1 VERQIKPPHALLLK
15 PGAAPAL
22 ALLMQEGRVPMPG
35 HAAAKQRERRETFG
49 FALLL
54 AAMLVSVVAILCLLP
69 QANDAQRAMTT
80 QAAAPAPAK
89 RASQR
94 HVDEAAPRIMAAVQ
108 RHSPQR
114 RARIALPPAAQE
126 TPPELVVDED
136 SFRRHSP
143 PHRARLRSLLAKIV
157 EAQADASLIPE
168 AQGSSAPRTRPR
180 RPRLPIAEAPAA
192 QGVIA
197 VEVLARPQR
206 HSPAIRPKL
215 QPATRAAADVAS
227 MPQAAAQ
234 KAFVP
239 LTRVQEFWRAKGD
252 FQVAAQLTTG
262 SLGRRVLAGY
272 EVPIPRRAIRTF
284 AAKSPV
290 KKAKGRCWNRIWR
303 CEPLRT
309 ASGRTEP
316 RQKSKVR

>member
-1 VERQIKPPHALLLK
+1 
-15 PGAAPAL
+15 
-22 ALLMQEGRVPMPG
+22 
-35 HAAAKQRERRETFG
+35 
-49 FALLL
+49 
-54 AAMLVSVVAILCLLP
+54 
-69 QANDAQRAMTT
+69 
-80 QAAAPAPAK
+80 
-89 RASQR
+89 
-94 HVDEAAPRIMAAVQ
+94 
-108 RHSPQR
+108 
-114 RARIALPPAAQE
+114 
-126 TPPELVVDED
+126 
-136 SFRRHSP
+136 
-143 PHRARLRSLLAKIV
+143 LLAKIV

-180 RPRLPIAEAPAA
+180 LPRLPIAEAPAA

-206 HSPAIRPKL
+206 HSPASRPKL

-284 AAKSPV
+284 AAKPPV

>member
-1 VERQIKPPHALLLK
+1 
-15 PGAAPAL
+15 
-22 ALLMQEGRVPMPG
+22 
-35 HAAAKQRERRETFG
+35 
-49 FALLL
+49 
-54 AAMLVSVVAILCLLP
+54 
-69 QANDAQRAMTT
+69 
-80 QAAAPAPAK
+80 
-89 RASQR
+89 
-94 HVDEAAPRIMAAVQ
+94 MAAVQ

-114 RARIALPPAAQE
+114 RARIALPPAAAQE
-126 TPPELVVDED
+126 TPPELVMDED

-143 PHRARLRSLLAKIV
+143 PQRARLKSALDKIA
-157 EAQADASLIPE
+157 EAQADASPVPP

-180 RPRLPIAEAPAA
+180 LPRLSMPEAPAA

-206 HSPAIRPKL
+206 HSPARRPKL
-215 QPATRAAADVAS
+215 ELATQAAADMAS
-227 MPQAAAQ
+227 TPQAAAQ
-234 KAFVP
+234 KASAP
-239 LTRVQEFWRAKGD
+239 LVRAQEFWRAKGD

-284 AAKSPV
+284 AAKSPL
-290 KKAKGRCWNRIWR
+290 KKAKARCWNRIWR